1 MNKKLIGSLAMAGFA
16 AISLSAVSN
25 LTDVSAAGV
34 ATTGNEI
41 VRIYS
46 PDGALVKNRALG
58 PNTPWRV
65 GKTKTINGVSMYQV
79 ATSEYVKSS
88 EVTYDAN
95 AGKVNTNSNNSNVI
109 LTTDRAGSIGYN
121 DNDGTVVHDS
131 AYRGGQPLIGSF
143 KVSKIVRNDFGTF
156 YRVASHTWINGNLD
170 GTAKEGVSTV
180 TGDQSNIQY
189 DKNFSPVGNTVLGK
203 SASDIRTMLV
213 NDYKCN
219 PSGLAQISD
228 PLLLTTYAQAV
239 EFLDQGDEGCVDIL
253 NDINPNVGGIFHG
266 IPM

>member
-1 MNKKLIGSLAMAGFA
+1 MRKSTSGSLVIAGFA
-16 AISLSAVSN
+16 AISIGAFSN
-25 LTDVSAAGV
+25 MTNVSAAGV
-34 ATTGNEI
+34 ATTRSSI
-41 VRIYS
+41 VRIYN
-46 PDGALVKNRALG
+46 PQGNLVTNRALM

-79 ATSEYVKSS
+79 ATSEYVKAS

-95 AGKVNTNSNNSNVI
+95 AGKVNTSSNNSNVI

-121 DNDGTVVHDS
+121 DNDGTVVSDPS
-131 AYRGGQPLIGSF
+131 YRGGQPLIGSF

-156 YRVASHTWINGNLD
+156 YRVSSHTWINGNLD
-170 GTAKEGVSTV
+170 GKAKEGVSTV

-203 SASDIRTMLV
+203 SASDIRTMLI

-228 PLLLTTYAQAV
+228 PLLLTTYAEAL
-239 EFLDQGDEGCVDIL
+239 EFLDEGNKGCVGML
-253 NDINPNVGGIFHG
+253 NDINPSIGGIFRG